1 MPRLSKT
8 RKALLTTMMRESIFE
23 AATSVLCEHGVQ
35 GTTMNRVAE
44 AANLTKSN
52 LYNYFQDKKELLEF
66 FNTRLVE
73 PCLHATEEIV
83 QSDLLAPQK
92 LEKILRTVWDYCVK
106 HKGLIRLLRG
116 TDQDSEIRR
125 NTRPR
130 VLKMLTAVFERG
142 IQEGSFHPHNPAHM
156 GRMLSGSLS
165 ELVELQAEGASSA
178 ETNDYVEALVNAV
191 VNGIVIRVKRLPE
204 AGTTSPSAS
213 TSEPS

>member
-52 LYNYFQDKKELLEF
+52 LYNYFQDKKRATEF

-83 QSDLLAPQK
+83 NPTCYASKARKDSSHRL
-92 LEKILRTVWDYCVK
+92 
-106 HKGLIRLLRG
+106 GLLR
-116 TDQDSEIRR
+116 
-125 NTRPR
+125 
-130 VLKMLTAVFERG
+130 
-142 IQEGSFHPHNPAHM
+142 
-156 GRMLSGSLS
+156 
-165 ELVELQAEGASSA
+165 QA
-178 ETNDYVEALVNAV
+178 
-191 VNGIVIRVKRLPE
+191 
-204 AGTTSPSAS
+204 
-213 TSEPS
+213 